1 MRPWYTMK
9 ASEKGDTAEITIYDA
24 IGQSFW
30 MEETVSAKQFVE
42 DLNGLG
48 DNVDNITLR
57 INSPGGDVFD
67 GVAIHNAIKNHK
79 AKVTA
84 RVDGIAASIASYIAM
99 AADKIVMPQNSFLL
113 LHNASGFSFGNADDM
128 RAVADDLDRID
139 KSITAT
145 YAARSGQSAPKVRA
159 LLKED
164 RLMDATEAKQ
174 LGYADEV
181 VKEVKLAAFSDIS
194 MRLLPKAVAER
205 IRAETGQ
212 QPEPKAPP
220 VAAVSEKPVSPTP
233 ASPAGPEAH
242 HPAGPSAPQASAEVI
257 DIGKAKKMGIEE
269 HQAYV
274 SDITDLC
281 ALAGKLDLVGAYVRA
296 ATPVADVRKELLTM
310 RTTEHSIMPQH
321 PMIDPAKA
329 PTSMWG
335 KITDKLNARR
345 AT

>member
-1 MRPWYTMK
+1 
-9 ASEKGDTAEITIYDA
+9 
-24 IGQSFW
+24 
-30 MEETVSAKQFVE
+30 
-42 DLNGLG
+42 
-48 DNVDNITLR
+48 
-57 INSPGGDVFD
+57 VFD

-128 RAVADDLDRID
+128 RAVAEDLDRID
-139 KSITAT
+139 KSIIAT
-145 YAARSGQSAPKVRA
+145 YAARSGQTTSKVKA

-164 RLMDATEAKQ
+164 RLMDATEAKS
-174 LGYADEV
+174 LGYTDEV
-181 VKEVKLAAFSDIS
+181 VKEVKMAAFSDVS

-220 VAAVSEKPVSPTP
+220 VAAVSEKPVEPTRQ
-233 ASPAGPEAH
+233 ASSAGSVVD
-242 HPAGPSAPQASAEVI
+242 HPADPPVPQPSAEVI
-257 DIGKAKKMGIEE
+257 DIGKAKKMGMEE

-321 PMIDPAKA
+321 PMVDPAKA
-329 PTSMWG
+329 PASMWG